1 MKLSDNLRYLADFP
15 SHAPI
20 APILQ
25 SAADKLDD
33 SHLWRDAWMRSEKRV
48 EELTSELERLRLRL
62 PNRKEKECED

>member
-25 SAADKLDD
+25 TAADKLDD

-48 EELTSELERLRLRL
+48 EELTSELNEVRSQLS
-62 PNRKEKECED
+62 NRK

>member
-25 SAADKLDD
+25 TAADKLDD

-48 EELTSELERLRLRL
+48 EELTSELEQLRYRL

>member
-15 SHAPI
+15 SNAPI

>member
-25 SAADKLDD
+25 SAADRLDD
-33 SHLWRDAWMRSEKRV
+33 SHLWRDAWMKSEKRV
-48 EELTSELERLRLRL
+48 EELTSEREQIRYRLHH
-62 PNRKEKECED
+62 RKEKECED